1 MTVAVVAETDEL
13 LPQAVRLAQQLDL
26 PLVSPNASDYPY
38 LLCVTPLRLLLKNTQ
53 TKPAHR
59 ASVDFLSPKLDHR
72 RKNHSRELLCKALG
86 RLDPATACIVDA
98 TAGFGEDAFLLAC
111 QGYRLILLER
121 SKVIGALLTD
131 GLSRFYASPDPKNAS
146 IQLQCILQ
154 DAKIYLPQLASHTA
168 IDVVYLDPMFPLR
181 KKLALP
187 RKEMSILRD
196 LVGGE
201 DEKDADDLLQ
211 VALSVA
217 RYRVVVKRQRLAA
230 PLSGMTP
237 TFSLRGKMS
246 RFDVYVC
253 S

>member
-1 MTVAVVAETDEL
+1 MIVAVAPETDEL
-13 LPQAVRLAQQLDL
+13 LPQATHLATQLDL
-26 PLVSPNASDYPY
+26 PLVLPTTPDYPY
-38 LLCVTPLRLLLKNTQ
+38 LLWVTPLRLLLKNRQ
-53 TKPAHR
+53 TKPAHCV
-59 ASVDFLSPKLDHR
+59 SVDFLSPKLNHR
-72 RKNHSRELLCKALG
+72 RKSHSRELLRKALG
-86 RLDPATACIVDA
+86 QCDPATTCIVDA

-121 SKVIGALLTD
+121 SKVVGALLTD
-131 GLSRFYASPDPKNAS
+131 GLSRLYASSYSKNAS
-146 IQLQCILQ
+146 IRMECILQ
-154 DAKIYLPQLASHTA
+154 DAKIYLPQLASHTS

-217 RYRVVVKRQRLAA
+217 RYRVIVKRSRLAL

-246 RFDVYVC
+246 RFDVYAR